1 MLQPGRRVLR
11 SCRHLDAL
19 PDEDGEVS
27 AEEHVE
33 HGAADVRDLHGEG
46 LAHHHVE
53 RAAHLLVQHVL
64 KAASLTEAEL
74 WDGIR
79 MLLL

>member
-1 MLQPGRRVLR
+1 MITCR
-11 SCRHLDAL
+11 SCFIQVEKTEKREDFSLPLHAL

-33 HGAADVRDLHGEG
+33 HGAADVGDLHGEG

-64 KAASLTEAEL
+64 KAAS
-74 WDGIR
+74 
-79 MLLL
+79 

>member
-1 MLQPGRRVLR
+1 MSL
-11 SCRHLDAL
+11 HAL

-33 HGAADVRDLHGEG
+33 HGAADVGDLHGEG

-53 RAAHLLVQHVL
+53 RAAHLLVQDVL
-64 KAASLTEAEL
+64 KAASVGVNSLFCQC
-74 WDGIR
+74 R
-79 MLLL
+79 M